1 MARFIDELKR
11 THRCG
16 ELRASDIGKEV
27 VLFGWVQSRRDFG
40 GLVFVDLRD
49 RDGLT
54 QVVFDPEA
62 GPEAHAMADGMRSE
76 WVIGIR
82 GAVRSRGEQFSKK
95 EGKVVST
102 INPKIA
108 TGEIEVIVH
117 EATVFNRAETP
128 PFEVNDDIDTRE
140 EIRLQYRLHRPAPR
154 APPALA
160 QATPRDQPHCA
171 QLPLG
176 PGLPRARDAL
186 PGQVH
191 ARRRA

>member
-1 MARFIDELKR
+1 MARFINELKR

-16 ELRASDIGKEV
+16 ELRASDIRKEV

-62 GPEAHAMADGMRSE
+62 GPRPTRWPTECAPNGSLA
-76 WVIGIR
+76 IR
-82 GAVRSRGEQFSKK
+82 GAVRLRGQQFSKK
-95 EGKVVST
+95 EGKMVST

-117 EATVFNRAETP
+117 EATIFNRAETP
-128 PFEVNDDIDTRE
+128 TLRE
-140 EIRLQYRLHRPAPR
+140 RMTTSTPAR
-154 APPALA
+154 RCASSTATSTCAAPPL
-160 QATPRDQPHCA
+160 QRSLATPRDQPH
-171 QLPLG
+171 
-176 PGLPRARDAL
+176 
-186 PGQVH
+186 
-191 ARRRA
+191 